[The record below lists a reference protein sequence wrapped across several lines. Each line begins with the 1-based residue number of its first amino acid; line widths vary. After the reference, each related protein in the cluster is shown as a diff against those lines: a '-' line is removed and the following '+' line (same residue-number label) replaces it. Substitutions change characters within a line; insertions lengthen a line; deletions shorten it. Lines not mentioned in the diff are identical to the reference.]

1 MNKNLRPAAA
11 APAAYEP
18 VQKHKVTPSIL
29 GWLNYYIN
37 CYCIYWWLSASL
49 QLLQSVSNGVTAVLH
64 LAINRKIPVLSSLC
78 LLGVRPMRPAVGM
91 LLIITLRLRQHGR
104 HFVDDI
110 FKCIFMN
117 ENVWFPIKIS
127 LKFVPKGLINYIPA
141 LVQIMAWRRPGDKPL
156 SEPMM
161 VRSPPHICVARPQW
175 VIQSLFLLSSKLLQ
189 ITLCCS
195 AELWALWG
203 LTTWQG
209 GGISPGVNWIYKP
222 SSSHLT
228 Q

>member
-1 MNKNLRPAAA
+1 M
-11 APAAYEP
+11 
-18 VQKHKVTPSIL
+18 
-29 GWLNYYIN
+29 
-37 CYCIYWWLSASL
+37 
-49 QLLQSVSNGVTAVLH
+49 
-64 LAINRKIPVLSSLC
+64 PVLSSLC
-78 LLGVRPMRPAVGM
+78 LLGTRPMRRAVGM
-91 LLIITLRLRQHGR
+91 LLIIILRLRQHGR
-104 HFVDDI
+104 HFADAI

-117 ENVWFPIKIS
+117 ENIWFPIKIS
-127 LKFVPKGLINYIPA
+127 LQFVPKGLINYIPA

-175 VIQSLFLLSSKLLQ
+175 VIQSLFSLSSKLLP

-228 Q
+228 VIGLNCIPGITEQIFLHMNNLYKWPNDYTIWKTLTHWHLGVVVVIFKVILKV